1 MKESKSERFH
11 RLIEARVNKAIK
23 MIRLIGN
30 CSTESNYEYTP
41 EQVSQVFDAL
51 QRELNAA
58 RMKYVAQ
65 HKGKKRFSLSD
76 PHQDEKTDEIYPT
89 VYLDLEDGSVLSATA
104 ATSDYPSIDINLICP
119 GDTQDEKVAFVEWNK
134 DRESGKE
141 LCVGCYRH
149 IGDEPAYYQ
158 SYNDEKEH
166 SNDIDNQ

>member
-51 QRELNAA
+51 QRELTAA

-76 PHQDEKTDEIYPT
+76 PLQDEKADEIYPT
-89 VYLDLEDGSVLSATA
+89 VYLDLEDGTVLSATA
-104 ATSDYPSIDINLICP
+104 VAGEYPSIDVNLIRPC
-119 GDTQDEKVAFVEWNK
+119 DSQDEKVAFVEWNH
-134 DRESGKE
+134 DRESGRE

-149 IGDEPAYYQ
+149 VGEEPAYYE
-158 SYNDEKEH
+158 SYNDEENENECK
-166 SNDIDNQ
+166 S

>member
-76 PHQDEKTDEIYPT
+76 PHQDEKADGIYPT
-89 VYLDLEDGSVLSATA
+89 VYLDLEDGTVLSATA
-104 ATSDYPSIDINLICP
+104 VAGEYPSIDVNLIRPC
-119 GDTQDEKVAFVEWNK
+119 DSQDEKVALVEWNK
-134 DRESGKE
+134 DREFGRE

-149 IGDEPAYYQ
+149 VGDEPAYYE
-158 SYNDEKEH
+158 SYNDEKENENEGE
-166 SNDIDNQ
+166 S

>member
-23 MIRLIGN
+23 IIHLIGN

-76 PHQDEKTDEIYPT
+76 PLQDEKADEIYPT
-89 VYLDLEDGSVLSATA
+89 VYLDLEDGTVLSATA
-104 ATSDYPSIDINLICP
+104 VAGEYPSIDVNLIRPC
-119 GDTQDEKVAFVEWNK
+119 DSQDEKVAFVEWNH
-134 DRESGKE
+134 DRESGRE

-149 IGDEPAYYQ
+149 VGEEPAYYE
-158 SYNDEKEH
+158 SYNDEENEDECK
-166 SNDIDNQ
+166 S

>member
-76 PHQDEKTDEIYPT
+76 PLQDEKADGIYPT
-89 VYLDLEDGSVLSATA
+89 VYLDLEDGTVLSATA
-104 ATSDYPSIDINLICP
+104 VAGEYPSIDVNLIRPC
-119 GDTQDEKVAFVEWNK
+119 DSQDEKVAFVEWNH
-134 DRESGKE
+134 DRESGRE
-141 LCVGCYRH
+141 LCVGCYSH
-149 IGDEPAYYQ
+149 VCEEPAYYE
-158 SYNDEKEH
+158 SYNDEENENECK
-166 SNDIDNQ
+166 S

>member
-30 CSTESNYEYTP
+30 CSTESNYEYAP

-76 PHQDEKTDEIYPT
+76 PLQDEKADEIYPT
-89 VYLDLEDGSVLSATA
+89 VYLDLEDGTVLSATA
-104 ATSDYPSIDINLICP
+104 VTGEYPSIDVNLIRP
-119 GDTQDEKVAFVEWNK
+119 GDSQDEKVAFVEWNK
-134 DRESGKE
+134 DSESGRE
-141 LCVGCYRH
+141 LCIGCYRQ
-149 IGDEPAYYQ
+149 IGDEPSYYQ
-158 SYNDEKEH
+158 SYNDEKENENECE
-166 SNDIDNQ
+166 S

>member
-76 PHQDEKTDEIYPT
+76 PLQDEKADEIYPT
-89 VYLDLEDGSVLSATA
+89 VYLDLEDGTVLSATA
-104 ATSDYPSIDINLICP
+104 VAGEYPSIDVNLIRPC
-119 GDTQDEKVAFVEWNK
+119 DSQDEKVAFDEWNH
-134 DRESGKE
+134 DRESGRE

-149 IGDEPAYYQ
+149 VGEEPAYYE
-158 SYNDEKEH
+158 SYNDEENENECK
-166 SNDIDNQ
+166 S

>member
-51 QRELNAA
+51 QRELNTA
-58 RMKYVAQ
+58 RMKYVAKQ
-65 HKGKKRFSLSD
+65 KGKKRFALTDSL
-76 PHQDEKTDEIYPT
+76 QDEKTDEIYPT
-89 VYLDLEDGSVLSATA
+89 VYLDLEDGSILSATA
-104 ATSDYPSIDINLICP
+104 ITSDYPSIDINLICP
-119 GDTQDEKVAFVEWNK
+119 GDAQDEKVAFVEWNK
-134 DRESGKE
+134 DREPGRD

-149 IGDEPAYYQ
+149 IGDEPAYYE
-158 SYNDEKEH
+158 SYNDEKENENECE
-166 SNDIDNQ
+166 S

>member
-76 PHQDEKTDEIYPT
+76 PLQDEKADEIYPT
-89 VYLDLEDGSVLSATA
+89 VYLDLEDGTVLSATA
-104 ATSDYPSIDINLICP
+104 VAGEYPSIDVNLIRPC
-119 GDTQDEKVAFVEWNK
+119 DSQDEKVAFVEWNH
-134 DRESGKE
+134 DRESGME
-141 LCVGCYRH
+141 LCIGCYRH
-149 IGDEPAYYQ
+149 VGEEPAYYE
-158 SYNDEKEH
+158 SYNDEENENECK
-166 SNDIDNQ
+166 S